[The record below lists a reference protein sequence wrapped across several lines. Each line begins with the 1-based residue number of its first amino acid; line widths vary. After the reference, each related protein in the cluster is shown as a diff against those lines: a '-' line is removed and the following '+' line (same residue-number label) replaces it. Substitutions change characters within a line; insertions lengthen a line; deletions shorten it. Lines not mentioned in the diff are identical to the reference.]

1 MSFETEL
8 AQFSPKKDMLLTIGV
23 FDGVHLGHRQL
34 IAKLTELAREQGY
47 ASGVVTFKQHPR
59 EVLSPKSRLPFLTSL
74 EQRIELL
81 KKEGVDEVIAL
92 SFTPE
97 LASLKP
103 RQFLEKLKKHLRMRG
118 LVIGPDF
125 ALGQNREGDTTALR
139 RLGREMDFSV
149 TVLPP
154 VKIKGKVVSSTA
166 IRKALAEGDVE
177 RVQNLIGRPFR
188 LQGEVTGGSKRGAE
202 LLGFPTANLRV
213 SQNQALPAEG
223 VYVSQAYIN
232 NHSYAAMTNIGQR
245 PTFGESQR
253 LVESYLLDY
262 QGDLY
267 GQELSVDIIE
277 RLRGEIKFDSPEKL
291 KKQIAEDVKKGKAI
305 LKNRGNS

>member
-1 MSFETEL
+1 MSLAAEL

-34 IAKLTELAREQGY
+34 IARLTELAREQGY
-47 ASGVVTFKQHPR
+47 SSGVVTFQQHPQ
-59 EVLSPKSRLPFLTSL
+59 EVLSPKTRLPFLTSL
-74 EQRIELL
+74 DRRIELL

-97 LASLKP
+97 LANLKP
-103 RQFLEKLKKHLRMRG
+103 RQFLEKLQEHLRMRG

-125 ALGQNREGDTTALR
+125 ALGQNRQGDTAALR
-139 RLGREMDFSV
+139 RLGREMGFSL
-149 TVLPP
+149 TVVPP
-154 VKIKGKVVSSTA
+154 VTIKGQVVSSTT

-188 LQGEVTGGSKRGAE
+188 LQGKVISGAKRGAG
-202 LLGFPTANLRV
+202 LGFPTANLEI
-213 SQNQALPAEG
+213 SPHQALPAEG
-223 VYVSQAYIN
+223 VYVSQAHIN
-232 NHSYAAMTNIGQR
+232 NHTYAAMTSIGQR

-267 GQELSVDIIE
+267 GKELAVDIIE
-277 RLRGEIKFDSPEKL
+277 HLRGEIKFDSPEQL
-291 KKQIAEDVKKGKAI
+291 KKQIAKDVKRGTAI
-305 LKNRGNS
+305 LKSRGDN